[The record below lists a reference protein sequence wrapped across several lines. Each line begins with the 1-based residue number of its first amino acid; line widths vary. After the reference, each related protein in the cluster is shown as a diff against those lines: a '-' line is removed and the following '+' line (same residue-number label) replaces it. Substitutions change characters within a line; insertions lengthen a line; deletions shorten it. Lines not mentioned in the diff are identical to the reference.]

1 MRLSKGQLKRII
13 REEYSRL
20 KRRGLIREMAAA
32 TGKDV
37 TVTFEDYESGG
48 TFTCTL
54 DRNLYNAII
63 DERDPDEQ
71 MYLMQD
77 LYTMCEEEAG
87 EQGVMLG
94 APLDCSCPICWKL
107 IQKAAQYF

>member
-1 MRLSKGQLKRII
+1 MRITKRQLKRII

-20 KRRGLIREMAAA
+20 KRRGLIREMA
-32 TGKDV
+32 GGPV
-37 TVTFEDYESGG
+37 TVTATFEDYENGG
-48 TFTCTL
+48 EFTCTL
-54 DRNLYNAII
+54 DPNLYNAIM
-63 DERDPDEQ
+63 DETDPEEQ

-94 APLDCSCPICWKL
+94 APLGCSCPHCWSL
-107 IQKAAQYF
+107 IQKTAQYF

>member
-1 MRLSKGQLKRII
+1 MKITKRQLKRII

-20 KRRGLIREMAAA
+20 RRRGLIREMAAA

-54 DRNLYNAII
+54 DRNLYNAIM
-63 DERDPDEQ
+63 DETDPDEQ

-94 APLDCSCPICWKL
+94 APLDCSCPRCWSL

>member
-1 MRLSKGQLKRII
+1 MRITKRQLKRII
-13 REEYSRL
+13 REEYTRL
-20 KRRGLIREMAAA
+20 KKRGLIREMSS
-32 TGKDV
+32 GPV
-37 TVTFEDYESGG
+37 TVTFEDYEVGG

-54 DRNLYNAII
+54 DPNLYNAIM
-63 DERDPDEQ
+63 DETDPDEQ

-94 APLDCSCPICWKL
+94 APVSCSCPRCWEL
-107 IQKAAQYF
+107 IQQAAQYF